1 MNEFFYAFVNY
12 AMITLHI
19 DNHLQRVNAHHQ
31 VESFFKAFAQALRQS
46 IVFDEK
52 MHEQTPFTKDS
63 LNQ

>member
-1 MNEFFYAFVNY
+1 
-12 AMITLHI
+12 MITLHI

-31 VESFFKAFAQALRQS
+31 VESFFKAFAQALRQA